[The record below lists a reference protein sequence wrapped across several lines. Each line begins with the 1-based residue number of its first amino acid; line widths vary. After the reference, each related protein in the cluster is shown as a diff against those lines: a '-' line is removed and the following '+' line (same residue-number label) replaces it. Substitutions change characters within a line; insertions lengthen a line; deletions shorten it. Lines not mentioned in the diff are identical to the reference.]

1 MFYDSFVYSP
11 MYFWKNEQRFGKSE
25 LRYFMHFKY
34 DIKFSLWN
42 IGFKRTCAAESK
54 CMAIHSTHIHESRQH
69 NDDVFIILILL
80 KIASHVHDQ
89 RA

>member
-1 MFYDSFVYSP
+1 M
-11 MYFWKNEQRFGKSE
+11 N
-25 LRYFMHFKY
+25 FKY

-54 CMAIHSTHIHESRQH
+54 YMAIHSTHIHESRQH